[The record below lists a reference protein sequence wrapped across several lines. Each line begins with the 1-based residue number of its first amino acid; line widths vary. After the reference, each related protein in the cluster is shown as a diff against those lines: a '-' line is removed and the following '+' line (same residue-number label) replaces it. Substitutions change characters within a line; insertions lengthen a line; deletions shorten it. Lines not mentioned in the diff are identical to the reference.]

1 MLSIALWLV
10 PFSGARAQVIGEG
23 FELERSGQGEKAA
36 ELYFATLR
44 ADPTNLPALLGLER
58 VLPLLNRLP
67 EMLPYAQRA
76 VAADSTRTDLQAL
89 LLRLYLILNEPDSAR
104 AMARRWTQAR
114 PGDEAPYREWAIALE
129 DVAAYDA
136 AREVLLDGRQALRRP
151 AAFAIELGELYIR
164 IGQWVPAAKEW
175 GLAVTALPAQIPNAA
190 AQLSEAPQ
198 ETRGK
203 ITDALASGSASLE
216 SRRVAAE
223 LLLEWG
229 DPARAWE
236 IFAPTAAS
244 HTPENA
250 YALHRFADLAAAP
263 GTPAAWQVRGQ
274 ALVRF
279 AEIVPVQLAIR
290 ARSDAARAFL
300 EAGDAASAR
309 AQLEYVAADST
320 APSDAQDLAQATLIG
335 ALIKQGQLDS
345 AALRLAHVAHDL
357 PDSTRS
363 ALRFELARARIRQG
377 QLALAESAL
386 ANDSSVAALALY
398 SRIALYQGDLARARS
413 LIRQAGPYTG
423 DRHEAT
429 ERAALL
435 ALIARIPDARAPEL
449 GSALL
454 ELAQGDS
461 SGAVKAL
468 KSAADHLP
476 PEAGGAEALLFAGRV
491 AAQLGDKSRTP
502 AASLFEE
509 AMKRGGQG
517 SAPPAAELAWAE
529 LLIRQGKNPEAIQHL
544 EHLILT
550 YPGSAVV
557 PEARRQLELAKGAI
571 PKS

>member
-1 MLSIALWLV
+1 MLFLAVSAV
-10 PFSGARAQVIGEG
+10 PTARARAQVIGEG
-23 FELERSGQGEKAA
+23 FELERTGQSEKAA

-58 VLPLLNRLP
+58 VLPLLNRMPDL
-67 EMLPYAQRA
+67 LPYAQRA
-76 VAADSTRTDLQAL
+76 VAADSTRSDLQAL

-104 AMARRWTQAR
+104 AMARRWSQAR
-114 PGDEAPYREWAIALE
+114 PGEEAPYREWAIALE

-136 AREVLLDGRQALRRP
+136 AREVLLDGRQALGRP

-164 IGQWVPAAKEW
+164 LGQWVPAAKEW
-175 GLAVTALPAQIPNAA
+175 GLAVTAQPAQIPTAA
-190 AQLSEAPQ
+190 AQLAEAPQ
-198 ETRGK
+198 DLRGK
-203 ITDALASGSASLE
+203 IADALSSGNAAPE
-216 SRRVAAE
+216 TRRVAAE

-236 IFAPTAAS
+236 IFAPTTAA
-244 HTPENA
+244 HTQQNA
-250 YALHRFADLAAAP
+250 YALRRFADLAAAP
-263 GTPAAWQVRGQ
+263 GTPSAWRVRGL

-279 AEIVPVQLAIR
+279 AEIVPPALAVR

-309 AQLEYVAADST
+309 AQLEFVAADSS
-320 APSDAQDLAQATLIG
+320 APPEAQDLAQATLIG
-335 ALIKQGQLDS
+335 ALIAQGRLDS
-345 AALRLAHVAHDL
+345 AALRLAHVGNGL

-363 ALRFELARARIRQG
+363 GLGFALARARIRAG

-386 ANDSSVAALALY
+386 AKDSSVAALALY
-398 SRIALYQGDLARARS
+398 SRIALYQGDLARART
-413 LIRQAGPYTG
+413 LMRQAGPYTG
-423 DRHEAT
+423 DRREAT

-454 ELAQGDS
+454 KLAQGDS

-476 PEAGGAEALLFAGRV
+476 PEAGGAEALLFAGRI
-491 AAQLGDKSRTP
+491 AALLGGGSRTTAP
-502 AASLFEE
+502 NLFEE

-517 SAPPAAELAWAE
+517 GAPPAAELAWAE
-529 LLIRQGKNPEAIQHL
+529 LLIAQGKNPEAIQHL